1 MDGFFLFQLFGKS
14 ISWERAGL
22 YGSRDCI
29 GIVVEGA
36 CVHKGTMYIDNP
48 GAPLAKPISVWF
60 RDNPLI
66 LQIRPIDVHL
76 IVLYKNMLNK

>member
-60 RDNPLI
+60 HDNPLI